1 MSDDDVAPP
10 RALFPARLAI
20 GLLQGLILYG
30 LYRIADGHSW
40 LASEPY
46 FFAPLVLIF
55 LYVPLLVSQA
65 AGSMRLTTLIG
76 WAIVAT
82 VVCAGLAFYDRFRAD
97 IMVITTPDNLIPV
110 FPTFFFGFAALFI
123 AQSLVAAGDHE
134 RRLVASYD
142 SYFDAAWKLGVQL
155 ALAAVFVGVFWGVLW
170 LGAMLFDLIKLDF
183 LEKLIEHDWFAIP
196 ATTLATAA
204 ALHLTDVRARLVA
217 GIRNVVLTMLAWLLP
232 LLTIIAV
239 GFLLTL
245 FFTGLQALWQ
255 TKDAATGLLV
265 ASATLVILI
274 NAAYQN
280 GEDARPAALR
290 YSEAAASFALIP
302 LVALA
307 AYAVSLRVSQYGLTI
322 DRIASIACLIIATC
336 YALGYATSAVLSL
349 RGGEW
354 MQTVQRV
361 NIYTAF
367 AVIAVVLALF
377 SPIADPARLSVN
389 SQVARLQSG
398 AVLPSQFDF
407 SYLHTDGGRFG
418 DAALAQL
425 AKSANADIRKGAQYQ
440 LEVQKPSA
448 PPPKNYDMALNVTVY
463 PKGAS
468 LPAGFLKQ
476 NWASVRSGLGS
487 PVCFTTPGYKCD
499 AILVD
504 VDQSGTPAV
513 IAVTGRK
520 DDRTWWGTVIK
531 KQTDGMWM
539 PVGFIPSPHC
549 AGDLEALRN
558 GKFQITT
565 PPGHVVQIGGH
576 VLPIK
581 INDPTEPDCKP

>member
-1 MSDDDVAPP
+1 MSDDAAPS
-10 RALFPARLAI
+10 RALFPARLVI

-30 LYRIADGHSW
+30 LYRAADGHSW
-40 LASEPY
+40 LASDPY
-46 FFAPLVLIF
+46 IFAPLVLIF

-65 AGSMRLTTLIG
+65 AGGMRLATLIG
-76 WAIVAT
+76 WAVVAT
-82 VVCAGLAFYDRFRAD
+82 AACAGLAFYDRFRAG
-97 IMVITTPDNLIPV
+97 IIVITAPDNLIPE

-123 AQSLVAAGDHE
+123 AQSLIAAGDHE
-134 RRLVASYD
+134 RRVVASYD
-142 SYFDAAWKLGVQL
+142 GYFDDAWKLGVQL

-170 LGAMLFDLIKLDF
+170 LGAMLFDLIQLKF
-183 LEKLIEHDWFAIP
+183 LENLIQHDWFAIP

-245 FFTGLQALWQ
+245 LFTGLQVLWQ
-255 TKDAATGLLV
+255 TRDAATGLLV
-265 ASATLVILI
+265 ASATLVVLI

-280 GEDARPAALR
+280 GEDARPIALR
-290 YSEAAASFALIP
+290 YSEAIASLALIP

-307 AYAVSLRVSQYGLTI
+307 IYAVALRVNQYGLTV
-322 DRIASIACLIIATC
+322 DRIASIACLVIATC
-336 YALGYATSAVLSL
+336 YALGYAASAALSL

-354 MQTVQRV
+354 MQSVQRV
-361 NIYTAF
+361 NVFAAF

-377 SPIADPARLSVN
+377 SPVADPARLSVN
-389 SQVARLQSG
+389 SQVARLQAG
-398 AVLPSQFDF
+398 KVTAQKFDF
-407 SYLHTDGGRFG
+407 DYLRSEGGRYG
-418 DAALAQL
+418 DAALKQL
-425 AKSANADIRKGAQYQ
+425 AQSGNADIRKAAQFQ
-440 LEVQKPSA
+440 IDVQKPSP

-468 LPAGFLKQ
+468 LPPGFLKQ
-476 NWASVRSGLGS
+476 NWASVRSGLGA
-487 PVCFTTPGYKCD
+487 PVCFITPGYKCD

-504 VDQSGTPAV
+504 LDQGGTPAV
-513 IAVTGRK
+513 IVVTGSE
-520 DDRTWWGTVIK
+520 DDRTWWGTAIE
-531 KQTDGMWM
+531 KQPDGMWI

-558 GKFQITT
+558 GKYRIAT
-565 PPGHVVQIGGH
+565 PPGHVVEIGGH
-576 VLPIK
+576 VMPIK
-581 INDPTEPDCKP
+581 MNDPAEPDCKP